1 MSNQQKDSNQGFFTK
16 LLSAFGFGADNAQE
30 KHGSITIRD
39 GVASITGAQLKTISL
54 FERCAD
60 DFLDS
65 FAAKFKSESFP
76 AGHRV
81 IRKGDPAEK
90 FYILAQGQ
98 AVVSDM
104 RHDHDKL
111 YLAQLGATD
120 FMGEIA
126 LLRGVNRTADVE
138 TVTPCVF
145 LTVTRQEFLA
155 AVDSTPPLRAA
166 VEQIID
172 ARVREDERAELLRSL
187 ADI

>member
-1 MSNQQKDSNQGFFTK
+1 MSNQQKESKQGFFAK
-16 LLSAFGFGADNAQE
+16 LFSAFDSGTDAAQGVIE
-30 KHGSITIRD
+30 VRD

-54 FERCAD
+54 FKDCPDA
-60 DFLDS
+60 FLDT
-65 FAAKFKSESFP
+65 FAASFKSESFP
-76 AGHRV
+76 AGQRV

-90 FYILAQGQ
+90 FYILAKGG
-98 AVVSDM
+98 AVVSDI
-104 RHDHDKL
+104 RRDQDKL
-111 YLAQLGATD
+111 YLAQLGAGD

-155 AVDSTPPLRAA
+155 AVDNTPQLRAA
-166 VEQIID
+166 VEKIID

-187 ADI
+187 SSI